1 MQIDMETINKTLD
14 ELKEKLFEDY
24 SVIVEF
30 RDFDKLLEKVYNQ
43 ALDAVYY
50 VNKGYFYGIDIET
63 TFWVKDMSFRIDVQ
77 KHLEGKKSTKILVTH
92 SWWHIY
98 AHGQIVVYLKIKR
111 GCPTHKSL
119 FYFYSIED
127 FLSKKGIKLQE
138 FGSWFRFAYPERAD
152 IEVTYLN
159 LL

>member
-1 MQIDMETINKTLD
+1 METINKTLD
-14 ELKEKLFEDY
+14 ELKEKLFENY

-50 VNKGYFYGIDIET
+50 VNKEYFYGIDIET
-63 TFWVKDMSFRIDVQ
+63 TFWVKDMSFRIDIKQ
-77 KHLEGKKSTKILVTH
+77 HLDGKKSTEVLVDH
-92 SWWHIY
+92 SWWQIY
-98 AHGQIVVYLKIKR
+98 AHGQIIVYLKTKK
-111 GCPTHKSL
+111 GYPKHKSL
-119 FYFYSIED
+119 LYFQALED
-127 FLSKKGIKLQE
+127 FLSKKGIKLRE
-138 FGSWFRFAYPERAD
+138 FGSWFRFGYPEKAD

>member
-1 MQIDMETINKTLD
+1 MGKITQTLN

-30 RDFDKLLEKVYNQ
+30 HNFDKLLEKVYEQ
-43 ALDAVYY
+43 ALDAIYY
-50 VNKGYFYGIDIET
+50 VNKGYFYGIEIDT
-63 TFWVKDMSFRIDVQ
+63 TFRVKDVSFRISVR
-77 KHLEGKKSTKILVTH
+77 KNLEGKKSTKVEVYE

-98 AHGQIVVYLKIKR
+98 EHGQIVVYLKIKK
-111 GCPTHKSL
+111 GCPAHKSL
-119 FYFYSIED
+119 SYFHTIED
-127 FLSKKGIKLQE
+127 FLSKRNIKLRE
-138 FGSWFRFAYPERAD
+138 FGSWFRFAYPEKAN